1 MAAVLS
7 TLSIISFGIAGVCL
21 LLAVFFWFFF
31 KIPTVINDLTGRTAR
46 KSIAQMRA
54 ANEKAS
60 AKRHGESEGNVS
72 RGKLT
77 GTMHDFGRKKKNCV
91 EPDQQ
96 RPETG
101 LLKDNQAEGFA
112 AEVTGLLDD
121 EPTGFLEDEETG
133 ALVEETAQLHAE
145 GQNDQQHPD
154 VKQLTMLDEVML
166 IHTEEE
172 IQ

>member
-1 MAAVLS
+1 MAALLS

-21 LLAVFFWFFF
+21 LLAVFFWSFF

-112 AEVTGLLDD
+112 AEA
-121 EPTGFLEDEETG
+121 TGFLEDEETG

-145 GQNDQQHPD
+145 GQNDQQHLD